1 MAPPTPPDPSAPW
14 LGAWSRPADQPAQ
27 IALALACLLL
37 VTALVPQGPRRLIA
51 ALDLANVGNR
61 DRTRRFLVVS
71 GLAAAFLSIGYVD
84 VYLHGGPRGL
94 DAPVYWLQGRI
105 LSHGAFSWAV
115 PSPMASYRAT
125 GFIATSPDRVSGIFP
140 PGYPLLLAAGFLVGA
155 PMLVGPLIAGCLVVA
170 TWLLGGELSE
180 HAGERSSSRYR
191 RTAGLAAG
199 LSVVCAALRE
209 QTAETLPHGAVA
221 LAIAVALASALR
233 GWRRREPRLFAIA
246 GVALGW
252 LVSARPMAA
261 VAIGLVTAALIVRS
275 TERRQAMAWSF
286 LAAAPGAAL
295 LLAAN
300 RAATGHLFISPAAL
314 YAQSVVGT
322 GTPFAYGAHRFALT
336 IGALRGHLMDIANFE
351 PLSLALVLAI
361 SNRRRTMASTCAALV
376 VVGQLAVQAIGA
388 HATVARFGD
397 GLSEVLPLEHALLAY
412 GVAATFWRSFDRVA
426 TVVLG
431 LALGGFAL
439 HAAPA
444 HAAAGSSD
452 IGRPHFEPDV
462 LQQAGVTTALLFFDD
477 DQGFE
482 LAAVPGLKADRGI
495 QAALLRGD
503 DHDRLAYDMA
513 ETAGHSTARRYVA
526 TANGASV
533 LFWSPPSSSPSF
545 WRFEAESDW
554 PPMTASWGAASRL
567 QVTTSCV
574 SGAGAL
580 ALTPVGPG
588 DATLALE
595 LPVPAA
601 PMGSRPRV
609 WTVTPRIYDV
619 GPPGEGSLDVVVD
632 SPTNPPLAHWSWRGE
647 SKSPSCHDLA
657 AAMVELGRT
666 PARAWLILTA
676 RGGEV
681 ALDRTLLR

>member
-1 MAPPTPPDPSAPW
+1 MAAPTPPDPSAPW

-51 ALDLANVGNR
+51 ALDLASLGNR
-61 DRTRRFLVVS
+61 NRTRRFLVVT

-84 VYLHGGPRGL
+84 VYLHGGPRAL

-105 LSHGAFSWAV
+105 LSHGTFSWAV
-115 PSPMASYRAT
+115 PSPTASYRAT
-125 GFIATSPDRVSGIFP
+125 GFIATFPDHVSGIFP

-170 TWLLGGELSE
+170 TWLLAGELSE
-180 HAGERSSSRYR
+180 HAEEKSPSRYR
-191 RTAGLAAG
+191 QAAGLAAG
-199 LSVVCAALRE
+199 LSVVCAALRQ
-209 QTAETLPHGAVA
+209 QTADTLPHGAIA
-221 LAIAVALASALR
+221 LAIAVALTSAFRGLR
-233 GWRRREPRLFAIA
+233 RGEPRMFAIA

-252 LVSARPMAA
+252 LASARPMAA
-261 VAIGLVTAALIVRS
+261 VPIGLVTAALALRS
-275 TERRQAMAWSF
+275 TERWRAVTWS
-286 LAAAPGAAL
+286 LVAAAPGVAF

-300 RAATGHLFISPAAL
+300 RTATGHFFVSPAAL
-314 YAQSVVGT
+314 YAQSVGET
-322 GTPFAYGAHRFALT
+322 AMPFGHEAHRFGQA
-336 IGALRGHLMDIANFE
+336 IGAFRGHLMDVGNFE
-351 PLSLALVLAI
+351 PLSVALVLAL
-361 SNRRRTMASTCAALV
+361 SNGRRTMASTCTALV
-376 VVGQLAVQAIGA
+376 VAGQLAIQASGHEPIAGFCA
-388 HATVARFGD
+388 
-397 GLSEVLPLEHALLAY
+397 GLSEMLPLEHALIAY
-412 GVAATFWRSFDRVA
+412 GIAATFSRSFEPVA
-426 TVVLG
+426 TAALG
-431 LALGGFAL
+431 LALGGFAV

-444 HAAAGSSD
+444 HAALGSSD

-462 LQQAGVTTALLFFDD
+462 LQEAGVSSALLFFDD

-482 LAAVPGLKADRGI
+482 LAAQPGVKADHGI

-503 DHDRLAYDMA
+503 DHDRLAYDIA
-513 ETAGHSTARRYVA
+513 ETAGHATARRYVA

-554 PPMTASWGAASRL
+554 PPMTVSGGAASRL

-574 SGAGAL
+574 SGVGAI

-588 DATLALE
+588 SASLSIE

-601 PMGSRPRV
+601 SIAARTRI
-609 WTVTPRIYDV
+609 WTVTPRIYEV
-619 GPPGEGSLDVVVD
+619 GQAAEGSLDVVVG
-632 SPTNPPLAHWSWRGE
+632 SRTNAPLAHWSWRDE
-647 SKSPSCHDLA
+647 SRGPSCRDLA
-657 AAMVELGRT
+657 ATTVELGRAPT
-666 PARAWLILTA
+666 PAWLILTA

-681 ALDRTLLR
+681 ALDRALLR